1 MFTVGLTGGIGSGK
15 STVADC
21 FAALGV
27 PVIDTDVIAHDLT
40 APARGTPPDAAEGS
54 LPSSG
59 EPAGVPLAGARP
71 AGGLGAAPGG
81 AALEAIRAVF
91 GETVMQADG
100 TLDRA
105 ALRRHV
111 FADSAARRQL
121 EAILHPRIRQ
131 VVVDRLATLSAPY
144 ALVVIPLLVQRQDHP
159 QGAGRGCKADK
170 SATTTHRPK
179 GERLA
184 AYPSRVETGGYG
196 DMLNR
201 VLVVDCPEDVQ
212 IARVK
217 ARSGLA
223 QDEIKAILAA
233 QAGRAER
240 LAVADDIIVNTAT
253 PEALRAEVAALHQR
267 YLALA
272 AAPPP

>member
-27 PVIDTDVIAHDLT
+27 PVIDTDVIARDL
-40 APARGTPPDAAEGS
+40 
-54 LPSSG
+54 
-59 EPAGVPLAGARP
+59 
-71 AGGLGAAPGG
+71 AAPGG
-81 AALEAIRAVF
+81 AALDAIRAVF

-105 ALRRHV
+105 ALRRRV
-111 FADSAARRQL
+111 FADSAARHQL

-131 VVVDRLATLSAPY
+131 VVDQTLVTLTAPY
-144 ALVVIPLLVQRQDHP
+144 ALIVIPLLV
-159 QGAGRGCKADK
+159 
-170 SATTTHRPK
+170 
-179 GERLA
+179 
-184 AYPSRVETGGYG
+184 ETGGYR
-196 DMLNR
+196 DVLNR
-201 VLVVDCPEDVQ
+201 VLVVDCPEAMQ
-212 IARVK
+212 IARVR
-217 ARSGLA
+217 ARNGLTQA
-223 QDEIKAILAA
+223 EIKAIFAA

-253 PEALRAEVAALHQR
+253 LEVLRAEVAALHQR

-272 AAPPP
+272 AAPLP